1 MLDRSTVGALALAAA
16 LGVAAGGA
24 GAQAPTQAPAAAK
37 YPDWKGQW
45 TRIGGVQWDPSK
57 PRERQQEPLTAEYEA
72 IYQANLVEQ
81 KYGGVGGNPT
91 FTCLPAGMPRVM
103 TLVEPMEII
112 VTPEVTYVRI
122 EYGST
127 FRRIYTDGRDWPQT
141 LPPTFAGYSIGKWDD
156 PDGAGMHHA
165 LSVETRGLKGPRS
178 FDSTGMPLHPD
189 NATVITERIYLD
201 KDKADVLHDQ
211 ITTDDHALTA
221 PWAVTK
227 SYQRSRQARWIEA
240 VCAEQNQYV
249 VIGKENYFVSLDGL
263 LMPTRKD
270 QPPPDLKLFDRAP

>member
-1 MLDRSTVGALALAAA
+1 MLDRSTVGAFALAVA
-16 LGVAAGGA
+16 LCVAAGGA
-24 GAQAPTQAPAAAK
+24 RAQTPAAAQ

-57 PRERQQEPLTAEYEA
+57 PRERQQEPLIPEYEA
-72 IYQANLVEQ
+72 IYQANLAEQ
-81 KYGGVGGNPT
+81 KAGGVGGNPT

-103 TLVEPMEII
+103 TLVEPMEIMI
-112 VTPEVTYVRI
+112 TPDVTYVRI

-127 FRRIYTDGRDWPQT
+127 FRRIYTDGRDWPQP
-141 LPPTFAGYSIGKWDD
+141 LQPTFAGYSIGRWDD
-156 PDGAGMHHA
+156 QDRDGSYRA
-165 LSVETRGLKGPRS
+165 LVVETRGLKGPRS
-178 FDSTGMPLHPD
+178 FDSTGTPLHRD

-201 KDKADVLHDQ
+201 QDDADILHDR

-221 PWAVTK
+221 PWTVTK
-227 SYQRSRQARWIEA
+227 SYRRSRQARWTEA

-263 LMPTRKD
+263 LMPTRKN
-270 QPPPDLKLFDRAP
+270 QPPPDLKYFNQPQ